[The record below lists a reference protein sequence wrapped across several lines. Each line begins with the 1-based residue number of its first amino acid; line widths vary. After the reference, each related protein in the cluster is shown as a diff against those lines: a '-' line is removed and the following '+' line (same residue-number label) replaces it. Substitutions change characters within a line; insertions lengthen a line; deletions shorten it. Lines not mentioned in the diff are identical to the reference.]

1 MEEPKCKICGD
12 MGRAKP
18 TLSEPDGEECEC
30 TKEPGIMADD
40 PNVMRGS
47 CVYAIVSEIKAAN
60 GYIRDIKAIY
70 VNEID
75 ADAECNK
82 LIDGATY
89 KYENYQVKKFTVI

>member
-40 PNVMRGS
+40 PNVMRGVK
-47 CVYAIVSEIKAAN
+47 CNHCAGDGWTAEHDPDDPHEN
-60 GYIRDIKAIY
+60 GCSGGCPI
-70 VNEID
+70 
-75 ADAECNK
+75 
-82 LIDGATY
+82 
-89 KYENYQVKKFTVI
+89 QVQCEKCKGTGYTSQHRA